1 MYLHNMN
8 KIITPKTRM
17 MVFDMA
23 GTVIN
28 EGGFVYKTLYQTL
41 QQFHVPVCE
50 REIKYWHGANK
61 YEALD
66 YFLKRSV
73 MKNGAE
79 FYNTKCTIGSDKV
92 CEASCNVSKLEM
104 DEFLFLQPTL
114 HHLFDKNL
122 KEVYFS
128 KNSVKFIDD
137 KLPSKFCKIREN
149 NIKIAL
155 NSGYSK
161 DIQEIIIHNLH
172 FKDIINDY
180 ISSDVVQ
187 KGRPEP
193 YMINALMRRNCILGP
208 DQVIKF
214 GDTKNDILEGHN
226 ARCSE
231 SIGVLSGAGTR
242 EDFESVGASRIID
255 SVMKIE

>member
-1 MYLHNMN
+1 MN
-8 KIITPKTRM
+8 KLISSKTRM

-28 EGGFVYKTLYQTL
+28 EGGLVYKTLYQTL
-41 QQFHVPVCE
+41 DQFHVPVCE
-50 REIKYWHGANK
+50 NEIKYWHGANK

-73 MKNGAE
+73 MKNGAI
-79 FYNTKCTIGSDKV
+79 FHIDKYNITD
-92 CEASCNVSKLEM
+92 LER
-104 DEFLFLQPTL
+104 DEFHFLRPTL

-122 KEVYFS
+122 KDVYFS

-137 KLPSKFCKIREN
+137 NLPSLFCKIREN
-149 NIKIAL
+149 NIIIAL

-161 DIQEIIIHNLH
+161 EIQEIILHNLH
-172 FKDIINDY
+172 FKEIIDDY

-193 YMINALMRRNCILGP
+193 YMINTLMRRNNIIVP
-208 DQVIKF
+208 EQVIKF
-214 GDTKNDILEGHN
+214 GDTKNDILEGQN
-226 ARCSE
+226 ARCGE
-231 SIGVLSGAGTR
+231 SIGVLSGAANR
-242 EDFESVGASRIID
+242 DDFESVGATIILD
-255 SVMKIE
+255 SVMKID